1 MADAKKITECRLV
14 LVEVSE
20 ATRAY
25 LQPSTHCE
33 KRSIKYIIYGGSQVR
48 MKLHWMPKRTK
59 FLKDHKVTEEIMGLQ
74 TDLKTEVEKGD
85 LSSDVFPNTTAY
97 LARSH

>member
-1 MADAKKITECRLV
+1 
-14 LVEVSE
+14 
-20 ATRAY
+20 
-25 LQPSTHCE
+25 
-33 KRSIKYIIYGGSQVR
+33 